1 MTKEASKSGSLLKM
15 IIQPFDIFLFS
26 IYFILLFLSIFW
38 IMVLFTV
45 KDGKKPALRNDL
57 PMFTAIVPAYNEEK
71 TIRKT
76 IESLVALDYPKEK
89 INVIKEDFSDNIFL
103 ETAIAGNVDFII
115 TGNNHLLKLKEFK
128 GIRIIS
134 PKEFLEI

>member
-1 MTKEASKSGSLLKM
+1 MEISK
-15 IIQPFDIFLFS
+15 F
-26 IYFILLFLSIFW
+26 
-38 IMVLFTV
+38 V
-45 KDGKKPALRNDL
+45 
-57 PMFTAIVPAYNEEK
+57 
-71 TIRKT
+71 
-76 IESLVALDYPKEK
+76 YPKEK

-103 ETAIAGNVDFII
+103 ETAI